1 MSADSCER
9 PPRHTVLHHPYF
21 HNKRPPLHQNR
32 SLSQKSDDSYNYQNH
47 PNYVN
52 EDEDDGTRKSQSA
65 FDLRTYLAKSSI
77 EGSVG
82 SDNNEVIRQPKC
94 IITPC
99 SISSKSESPE
109 EEEEKEREQIVID
122 LDEEDLQSGEE
133 EGEKSILLIPKGNKK
148 ATQV

>member
-1 MSADSCER
+1 M
-9 PPRHTVLHHPYF
+9 
-21 HNKRPPLHQNR
+21 
-32 SLSQKSDDSYNYQNH
+32 
-47 PNYVN
+47 
-52 EDEDDGTRKSQSA
+52 
-65 FDLRTYLAKSSI
+65 
-77 EGSVG
+77 G